1 MGPGHPAVKQDYLQ
15 MRVLEV
21 APQVFASGPLF
32 ATDLSLLARQ
42 KVRSI
47 LNLRPDDEAEDQPSS
62 DDLARAAGEY
72 GIAYVHFPIDAAA
85 LTSES
90 AAALMQASEGLER
103 PVLVCGR
110 AGSHSIKVWETAESM
125 SDQAADPHA

>member
-1 MGPGHPAVKQDYLQ
+1 MERDYLQ

-32 ATDLSLLARQ
+32 VTDLSLLAKQ
-42 KVRSI
+42 KVRGI
-47 LNLRPDDEAEDQPSS
+47 LNLRPDGEAKDQPSS
-62 DDLARAAGEY
+62 DDLAKAAEEY
-72 GIAYVHFPIDAAA
+72 GIVYVHFPIDAAD

-90 AAALMQASEGLER
+90 AAALMQVSEGLER

-110 AGSHSIKVWETAESM
+110 AGSHSIKVWETAEVLC
-125 SDQAADPHA
+125 D